1 MASAVSISINEA
13 AVRKTVTP
21 MVNDYI
27 ASLRQIAF
35 KKGQERHAFQNHYE
49 ARFRNRLDAFAGEN
63 GIFGQ
68 QRATLNVIVDTILN
82 ERATVALNAIG
93 QEMSP
98 PQHGHR
104 MWGGWMTAVL
114 VFLTVF

>member
-27 ASLRQIAF
+27 ACLKQAAF
-35 KKGQERHAFQNHYE
+35 KKGEERHAFQNHYE

-68 QRATLNVIVDTILN
+68 HRASLNVIVDTILN

-93 QEMSP
+93 HEMNP
-98 PQHGHR
+98 AKIGHR
-104 MWGGWMTAVL
+104 ALGGWMTAVL
-114 VFLTVF
+114 VFLAVF